1 MRDGERMREYD
12 EIRNL
17 VEDENVKFIRL
28 AFFDI
33 FGEQK
38 NLAIMPHELKRAFE
52 EGVAFDGSSIAGFE
66 DSMRSD
72 LFLEPDPST
81 VTLIPWR
88 SMDGA
93 VIRMF
98 CDITRPDRST
108 YPRDCRYIL
117 KQAVKHAEEM
127 GVEVNFGTE
136 VEFYIFRK
144 DENGNLTKTPHDE
157 AGYFDTTPKD
167 HGENIRRDICN
178 ILLEMGIFP
187 ESSHHENGP
196 GQHEVVFRYADPLT
210 TADNTST
217 LRWVIQNVAVSSG
230 CWADFSPK
238 PLPGKPGN
246 GMHFNISIAKKE
258 DRHEG
263 TDGGVAANPEE
274 NEKLMR
280 SFMAGVMRRI
290 NDITLFLNPTR
301 GSYQRLGTMQA
312 PGYVSWSEENRSQL
326 IRVPAVRS
334 ANKRFELRSP
344 DPMTNPYLSYA
355 LVIEAGLEGIR
366 DSLELPKPTDVN
378 LYTADPEVR
387 QDLTRL
393 PVDFDEAVQYARRSE
408 FVKRLLPDGYLSA
421 YSKR

>member
-1 MRDGERMREYD
+1 
-12 EIRNL
+12 
-17 VEDENVKFIRL
+17 
-28 AFFDI
+28 
-33 FGEQK
+33 
-38 NLAIMPHELKRAFE
+38 
-52 EGVAFDGSSIAGFE
+52 
-66 DSMRSD
+66 
-72 LFLEPDPST
+72 
-81 VTLIPWR
+81 
-88 SMDGA
+88 
-93 VIRMF
+93 
-98 CDITRPDRST
+98 
-108 YPRDCRYIL
+108 
-117 KQAVKHAEEM
+117 
-127 GVEVNFGTE
+127 
-136 VEFYIFRK
+136 
-144 DENGNLTKTPHDE
+144 
-157 AGYFDTTPKD
+157 
-167 HGENIRRDICN
+167 
-178 ILLEMGIFP
+178 
-187 ESSHHENGP
+187 
-196 GQHEVVFRYADPLT
+196 
-210 TADNTST
+210 
-217 LRWVIQNVAVSSG
+217 
-230 CWADFSPK
+230 
-238 PLPGKPGN
+238 
-246 GMHFNISIAKKE
+246 MHFNISIAKKE

-312 PGYVSWSEENRSQL
+312 PGYISWSEENRSQL

-366 DSLELPKPTDVN
+366 DSLELPEPTDVN